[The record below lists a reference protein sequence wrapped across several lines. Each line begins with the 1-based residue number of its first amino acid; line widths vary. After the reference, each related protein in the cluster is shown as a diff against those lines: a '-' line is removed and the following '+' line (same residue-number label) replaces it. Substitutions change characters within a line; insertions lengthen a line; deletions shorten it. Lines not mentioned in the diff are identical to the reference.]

1 MIRVL
6 DNTEVNQVKLGERTH
21 QATTNQCRTL
31 KRLEYVY
38 LAGGIKGD
46 DGVVGVFKSQR
57 QQ

>member
-1 MIRVL
+1 ML
-6 DNTEVNQVKLGERTH
+6 NNTEVNQVKVGERTH
-21 QATTNQCRTL
+21 QGTTNQCRTV
-31 KRLEYVY
+31 KSLEYVY